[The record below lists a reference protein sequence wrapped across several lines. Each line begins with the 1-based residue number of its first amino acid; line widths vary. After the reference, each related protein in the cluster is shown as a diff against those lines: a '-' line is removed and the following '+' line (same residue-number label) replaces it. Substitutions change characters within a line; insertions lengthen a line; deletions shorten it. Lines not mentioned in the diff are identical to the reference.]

1 MADRLR
7 VAVIGMGAMGGNH
20 ARVYSELPDAE
31 LVAVADCDESRLSD
45 APARAYGDYHR
56 LLAEERLD
64 AVSIAVPTR
73 RHLETALAC
82 IERGVPLLVEKPLA
96 ASVVEGERIRAA
108 AEARGVPLA
117 AGHIERCNPAVVE
130 LKRRLDAGEIGRVLQ
145 MRAVR
150 VGPFHQRHRDIGVVY
165 DLATH
170 DIDVMR
176 HLLGCEVE
184 RARAETQRGVR
195 TEFEDA
201 LLGLLRFEDGVIGSL
216 EVNWLT
222 PVKQR
227 TLAVVGENGM
237 FVADYIRQELRFYD
251 STPDPDPSPSK
262 DAANT
267 THIEAERQEPL
278 RVERQEPLRVELAA
292 FLRASRELEPPLV
305 GAADAIAAMRVAEAL
320 VASARLGDAVQV
332 PVGEAGR

>member
-7 VAVIGMGAMGGNH
+7 VAVIGMGVMGGNH

-31 LVAVADCDESRLSD
+31 LVAVADCDESRLNN
-45 APARAYGDYHR
+45 APARAYGDYRR

-96 ASVVEGERIRAA
+96 ATVDEGERIQAA

-130 LKRRLDAGEIGRVLQ
+130 LKRRLEAGEIGRVLQ
-145 MRAVR
+145 IRAVR
-150 VGPFHQRHRDIGVVY
+150 VGPFHSRQRDVGVVH

-176 HLLGCEVE
+176 HLTGCEVE

-201 LLGLLRFEDGVIGSL
+201 LLGVLRFENGVIGSL

-227 TLAVVGENGM
+227 TLAVAGDNGM
-237 FVADYIRQELRFYD
+237 FVADYISQELRFYD
-251 STPDPDPSPSK
+251 SASDPDPSPSNN
-262 DAANT
+262 AGNA
-267 THIEAERQEPL
+267 THIEA
-278 RVERQEPLRVELAA
+278 ERQEPLRVELAA
-292 FLRASRELEPPLV
+292 FLRAARGLEPPLV
-305 GAADAIAAMRVAEAL
+305 GAADAIAALRVAEAL
-320 VASARLGDAVQV
+320 VESAQRGDAVQV
-332 PVGEAGR
+332 PAGEARR

>member
-31 LVAVADCDESRLSD
+31 LVAVADCDESRLRG
-45 APARAYGDYHR
+45 APARGYDDYHR
-56 LLAEERLD
+56 LLAEEALD
-64 AVSIAVPTR
+64 AVSIAVSTR
-73 RHLETALAC
+73 RHFETALAC

-96 ASVVEGERIRAA
+96 ATVDEGVRIQAA
-108 AEARGVPLA
+108 AKARGVPLA

-145 MRAVR
+145 IRAVR
-150 VGPFHQRHRDIGVVY
+150 VGPFHRRQRDVGVVH

-176 HLLGCEVE
+176 HLTGCEVE

-201 LLGLLRFEDGVIGSL
+201 LQGLLRFENGVIGSL

-227 TLAVVGENGM
+227 TLAVVGDDGM
-237 FVADYIRQELRFYD
+237 FVADYISQELRFYD
-251 STPDPDPSPSK
+251 SAPDPVPSPSEGTT
-262 DAANT
+262 AAT
-267 THIEAERQEPL
+267 AMY
-278 RVERQEPLRVELAA
+278 VERQEPLRVELAA
-292 FLRASRELEPPLV
+292 FLRTARGLAPPLV
-305 GAADAIAAMRVAEAL
+305 GAADAIAAMQVAEAL
-320 VASARLGDAVQV
+320 VESARLGSAVQV
-332 PVGEAGR
+332 PAGEAGR

>member
-1 MADRLR
+1 MADHLR

-56 LLAEERLD
+56 LLAEETLD
-64 AVSIAVPTR
+64 AVSIAVPTM

-96 ASVVEGERIRAA
+96 ATVDEGERIQAA

-145 MRAVR
+145 IRAVR
-150 VGPFHQRHRDIGVVY
+150 VGPFHSRQRDIGVVH

-176 HLLGCEVE
+176 YLLGCEAE

-195 TEFEDA
+195 TEYEDA
-201 LLGLLRFEDGVIGSL
+201 LLGLLRFENGVIGSL

-227 TLAVVGENGM
+227 TLAVGGDNGM
-237 FVADYIRQELRFYD
+237 FVANYISQELRFYD
-251 STPDPDPSPSK
+251 SAPAPDPSPSN
-262 DAANT
+262 DAASAT
-267 THIEAERQEPL
+267 VID
-278 RVERQEPLRVELAA
+278 VERQEPLRVELAA
-292 FLRASRELEPPLV
+292 FLRAARGLALPLV

-320 VASARLGDAVQV
+320 VESARRGDAVQV

>member
-1 MADRLR
+1 M
-7 VAVIGMGAMGGNH
+7 
-20 ARVYSELPDAE
+20 
-31 LVAVADCDESRLSD
+31 LS
-45 APARAYGDYHR
+45 
-56 LLAEERLD
+56 
-64 AVSIAVPTR
+64 
-73 RHLETALAC
+73 
-82 IERGVPLLVEKPLA
+82 
-96 ASVVEGERIRAA
+96 AA

-150 VGPFHQRHRDIGVVY
+150 VGPFHQRHRDIGVVH

-176 HLLGCEVE
+176 HLIGCEVE

-201 LLGLLRFEDGVIGSL
+201 LLGLLRFENGVIGSL

-227 TLAVVGENGM
+227 TLAVVGDNGM
-237 FVADYIRQELRFYD
+237 FVADYIRQELRFYESD
-251 STPDPDPSPSK
+251 ADPDPSSSE
-262 DAANT
+262 DATNATAINVK
-267 THIEAERQEPL
+267 RQEPL
-278 RVERQEPLRVELAA
+278 HVELAA
-292 FLRASRELEPPLV
+292 FLRTARGLEPPLV

-320 VASARLGDAVQV
+320 VESARLGDTV
-332 PVGEAGR
+332 PVPAGEARR

>member
-31 LVAVADCDESRLSD
+31 LVAVADCDESRLGD
-45 APARAYGDYHR
+45 APARAYGDYRR
-56 LLAEERLD
+56 LLAEETLD

-96 ASVVEGERIRAA
+96 ATVDEGERVRIA

-145 MRAVR
+145 IRAVR
-150 VGPFHQRHRDIGVVY
+150 VGPFYQRHRDIGVVH

-201 LLGLLRFEDGVIGSL
+201 LLGLLRFENGVIGSL

-222 PVKQR
+222 PIKQR
-227 TLAVVGENGM
+227 TLAVVGDNGM
-237 FVADYIRQELRFYD
+237 FVADYIRQELRLYD
-251 STPDPDPSPSK
+251 SAPDPDPSPLENE
-262 DAANT
+262 AAGRA
-267 THIEAERQEPL
+267 ID
-278 RVERQEPLRVELAA
+278 VERQEPLRVELAA
-292 FLRASRELEPPLV
+292 FLRAARGLTPPLV
-305 GAADAIAAMRVAEAL
+305 GAADAIAAMQVAEAL
-320 VASARLGDAVQV
+320 VESARLGDAVQV
-332 PVGEAGR
+332 PAGEAGR